1 MNPVYSL
8 SQPVIMQCELSSMLP
23 AYNIALLRV
32 IQLPPKIPVVSCSLP
47 QDLPKETAESANM
60 KINWNFKSKL
70 PRQWEG
76 IK

>member
-1 MNPVYSL
+1 
-8 SQPVIMQCELSSMLP
+8 MLP
-23 AYNIALLRV
+23 AYNIALVRV
-32 IQLPPKIPVVSCSLP
+32 IKLPPKIPGESCSLL

-60 KINWNFKSKL
+60 KINWKFRSKL

>member
-8 SQPVIMQCELSSMLP
+8 SQPVVMQCELSSMLP
-23 AYNIALLRV
+23 AYNIALVRV
-32 IQLPPKIPVVSCSLP
+32 IKLPPKIPGVSCSLP
-47 QDLPKETAESANM
+47 QDLPKETAENANM

>member
-1 MNPVYSL
+1 
-8 SQPVIMQCELSSMLP
+8 MLP
-23 AYNIALLRV
+23 AYNVALVRV
-32 IQLPPKIPVVSCSLP
+32 IKLPPKIPGEFCSLL

-60 KINWNFKSKL
+60 KINWKFRSKL

>member
-8 SQPVIMQCELSSMLP
+8 SQPVVMQCELSSMLP

-32 IQLPPKIPVVSCSLP
+32 IQLPPKIPGESCSLL
-47 QDLPKETAESANM
+47 QDLPKETAENAKM
-60 KINWNFKSKL
+60 KIIWKFKSKL

>member
-1 MNPVYSL
+1 MNPVYCL
-8 SQPVIMQCELSSMLP
+8 SQLVVMQCEFSSMLP
-23 AYNIALLRV
+23 AYNVALVRV
-32 IQLPPKIPVVSCSLP
+32 IQLPPKIPGVSCSLL

-60 KINWNFKSKL
+60 KINWKFKSKL